1 MFGVETVRNIRDIRR
16 SVQIIF
22 FDFYLDNDETRI
34 SCAPGSDGW
43 LSVQVSM
50 EAGLRHC
57 VSQLEIFDIPSPCVG
72 VCESNNRGYC
82 KGCLRSRDERLY
94 WLRLSS
100 TQKREVIRLCQQRR
114 QRVLRAQ
121 DEARRLQEGPGD
133 ESVEQGS
140 LF

>member
-1 MFGVETVRNIRDIRR
+1 M
-16 SVQIIF
+16 
-22 FDFYLDNDETRI
+22 
-34 SCAPGSDGW
+34 
-43 LSVQVSM
+43 
-50 EAGLRHC
+50 AGCRYRYQWRPDSGIDC

-121 DEARRLQEGPGD
+121 DEARRLQEGSGD